1 MKKVL
6 GSLFWLLLAL
16 AGAAAYATLAFRRS
30 EPVNSGYILIAAV
43 CTYAIGYRF
52 YSKWIA
58 AHVLMLNDRRATPCE
73 IHDDGKDFVRTN
85 KWVVFGHHFA
95 AIAGPGP
102 LVGPALAAQFGY
114 LPGTLWILIGAV
126 LGGAVQD
133 FAILFCSMR
142 RNGKSLGQMVKEE
155 LNSPVGFIAALAIL
169 AILVIMLAVLALVV
183 VKALAESP
191 WGIFTV
197 GATIPIALF
206 MGGYMRFWRVGKVLE
221 ASAIGAALL
230 LLAVWGGKLV
240 YENSHWSQVF
250 GLRDITLAW
259 AIIVYGLAASV
270 LPVWLLLAPR
280 DYLSTFMKLGTIF
293 ALAIG
298 ILLVLPDLKMAALTR
313 FTDGSGLFLAGKV
326 FPFCFITI
334 ACGAI
339 SGFHTL
345 IASGTTPKLITRESY
360 ARSIGYGAMCLES
373 LVAIMAIIAACTLEP
388 GVYLSM
394 NVKGDAAAT
403 VAKVTA
409 LGFPVTVEQMNELAG
424 QIGEKTLFGRT
435 GGAPTLA
442 VGMANIF
449 SKLVGGR
456 WLDLWYHFAIMFEAL
471 FILTTV
477 DAGTRVGRY
486 VLQDFLGHLW
496 KPLGDTRNLRSNLV
510 ASGLMVAGW
519 GYFLI
524 QGVRDPLG
532 GINSLWPLFGIANQ
546 MLAAIALCLATTIIL
561 KMVLQRRAGVAP
573 ASALKNGAQ
582 GADMEF
588 ETGATPVLRSPALA
602 LITLVPLVWLVA
614 VTFTAGVE
622 KIFHPDP
629 RIGFLAQA
637 QMLAEKTPALQKEL
651 DNDNAA
657 GDVTAIDAAQKALR
671 ANHTLRLNNLL
682 DAVVAGIFLAL
693 VIAIILLSLR
703 EWFLLLSR
711 RKPAVLHETEPVWL
725 PDYAVAEGGGKFSGA
740 AGAAALAL
748 ALAKEWSGE
757 SHLVRAQQQ
766 ARAVCECHPANA
778 QQIYVEATE
787 QRFNGVR
794 RCC

>member
-1 MKKVL
+1 
-6 GSLFWLLLAL
+6 
-16 AGAAAYATLAFRRS
+16 
-30 EPVNSGYILIAAV
+30 
-43 CTYAIGYRF
+43 
-52 YSKWIA
+52 
-58 AHVLMLNDRRATPCE
+58 
-73 IHDDGKDFVRTN
+73 
-85 KWVVFGHHFA
+85 
-95 AIAGPGP
+95 
-102 LVGPALAAQFGY
+102 
-114 LPGTLWILIGAV
+114 
-126 LGGAVQD
+126 
-133 FAILFCSMR
+133 
-142 RNGKSLGQMVKEE
+142 
-155 LNSPVGFIAALAIL
+155 
-169 AILVIMLAVLALVV
+169 
-183 VKALAESP
+183 
-191 WGIFTV
+191 
-197 GATIPIALF
+197 
-206 MGGYMRFWRVGKVLE
+206 
-221 ASAIGAALL
+221 
-230 LLAVWGGKLV
+230 
-240 YENSHWSQVF
+240 
-250 GLRDITLAW
+250 
-259 AIIVYGLAASV
+259 
-270 LPVWLLLAPR
+270 
-280 DYLSTFMKLGTIF
+280 
-293 ALAIG
+293 
-298 ILLVLPDLKMAALTR
+298 
-313 FTDGSGLFLAGKV
+313 
-326 FPFCFITI
+326 
-334 ACGAI
+334 
-339 SGFHTL
+339 
-345 IASGTTPKLITRESY
+345 
-360 ARSIGYGAMCLES
+360 
-373 LVAIMAIIAACTLEP
+373 
-388 GVYLSM
+388 
-394 NVKGDAAAT
+394 
-403 VAKVTA
+403 
-409 LGFPVTVEQMNELAG
+409 MNEIAG

-449 SKLVGGR
+449 SKVVGGR

-561 KMVLQRRAGVAP
+561 KMQLGAP
-573 ASALKNGAQ
+573 ASGTARIEKHAAPEAGA
-582 GADMEF
+582 
-588 ETGATPVLRSPALA
+588 PKRSPALA

-637 QMLAEKTPALQKEL
+637 QVLAEKTPALQKEL
-651 DNDNAA
+651 DNANAA

-671 ANHTLRLNNLL
+671 ANHTLRFNNLL
-682 DAVVAGIFLAL
+682 DAAVAGIFLAL
-693 VIAIILLSLR
+693 VIAIVLLSLR

-725 PDYAVAEGGGKFSGA
+725 PDYAIVEGGRKFSGA

-757 SHLVRAQQQ
+757 SHLERAHQCECS
-766 ARAVCECHPANA
+766 RVCENA
-778 QQIYVEATE
+778 DVPRTHIRGYDKTTQQVYVETTE